1 MEIDL
6 ILILELIGTAAF
18 AISGATVAIQSKM
31 DLLGVSILGMTT
43 AVGGGIIRDVIL
55 GITPPTA
62 FQKPIYALV
71 ALIISIL
78 TFLPAI
84 RNIMDMDGWLYL
96 IIDSLGLAVFTIVGA
111 FAGVPSGNAFLIIFV
126 GNITGVGGGI
136 VRDVFANRNPAVFKK
151 NVYATASL
159 AGAILFAL
167 LYKTNQYAASVI
179 GGVVIFVLRVFAD
192 KFKWDLPRARDE

>member
-6 ILILELIGTAAF
+6 ILVLELIGTIAF
-18 AISGATVAIQSKM
+18 AISGATVAIQCKM
-31 DLLGVSILGMTT
+31 HLMGVCILGMTT

-62 FQKPIYALV
+62 FQQPIYAMTALV
-71 ALIISIL
+71 ISFL

-84 RNIMDMDGWLYL
+84 RKNLDMDGWFYWT
-96 IIDSLGLAVFTIVGA
+96 IDSIGLAVFTIIGA
-111 FAGVPSGNAFLIIFV
+111 LAGAPSGNAFLIIFV
-126 GNITGVGGGI
+126 GNVTGVGGG
-136 VRDVFANRNPAVFKK
+136 VLRDVFASRNPVIFQK

-167 LYKTNQYAASVI
+167 LYKSNLNAASVI
-179 GGVVIFVLRVFAD
+179 GGAVIFVLRIFAA
-192 KFKWDLPRARDE
+192 KFKWHLPRAE

>member
-1 MEIDL
+1 MEFDL
-6 ILILELIGTAAF
+6 ILILELIGTIAF

-31 DLLGVSILGMTT
+31 DLMGVCILGMTT

-62 FQKPIYALV
+62 FQQPIYAMT
-71 ALIISIL
+71 ALFISLL

-84 RNIMDMDGWLYL
+84 RKNLNMDGWFYWT
-96 IIDSLGLAVFTIVGA
+96 IDSIGLAVFTIIGA
-111 FAGVPSGNAFLIIFV
+111 LSGVPSGNAFLIIFV
-126 GNITGVGGGI
+126 GNVTGVGGG
-136 VRDVFANRNPAVFKK
+136 VLRDVFASRNPVIFQK

-167 LYKTNQYAASVI
+167 LYKSNLNVASVI
-179 GGVVIFVLRVFAD
+179 GGAVIFVLRILAA
-192 KFKWDLPRARDE
+192 KFKWHLPRAE